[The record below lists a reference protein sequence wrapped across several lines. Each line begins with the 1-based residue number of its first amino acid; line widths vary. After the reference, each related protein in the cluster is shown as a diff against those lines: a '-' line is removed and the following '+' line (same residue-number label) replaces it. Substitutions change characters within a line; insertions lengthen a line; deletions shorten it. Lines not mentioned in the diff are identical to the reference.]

1 MIEKLLR
8 LPYAPLSFS
17 ICYQHNKFLLNLWL
31 KHKNYFMLFIE
42 GQGIPGC
49 EYPYDDPS
57 VVVHSSDS
65 HLSPCGCWSSRW
77 VHSSG
82 RARKKREFKLILWA
96 SSSLIFLAQGHFLS
110 FLVSDNAREWLA
122 RTFTD
127 WANNFSKLLALSRI
141 STYTGGLPY
150 RAFFQPWQLL
160 FSICFCFSFINSIAR
175 RNMAS
180 EFL

>member
-31 KHKNYFMLFIE
+31 KYKNYFMLFIE

-77 VHSSG
+77 VNSSG
-82 RARKKREFKLILWA
+82 RARKKLEFKLILWA
-96 SSSLIFLAQGHFLS
+96 SSSLINLP
-110 FLVSDNAREWLA
+110 
-122 RTFTD
+122 RTTSCPSQLMIMLEND
-127 WANNFSKLLALSRI
+127 LPGPLPIGQIRIKSYLPCKNIYLSRE
-141 STYTGGLPY
+141 TTVLY
-150 RAFFQPWQLL
+150 RTFFQPWELL
-160 FSICFCFSFINSIAR
+160 FSRCFFF
-175 RNMAS
+175 
-180 EFL
+180 FY

>member
-82 RARKKREFKLILWA
+82 RARKTREFKLILWA
-96 SSSLIFLAQGHFLS
+96 SSSLIFFAQGHFLP

-127 WANNFSKLLALSRI
+127 WANNFSKLLALQEYLPIPGDYRI
-141 STYTGGLPY
+141 G
-150 RAFFQPWQLL
+150 L
-160 FSICFCFSFINSIAR
+160 FSSPESCYFQYVFFSFINSIAR
-175 RNMAS
+175 SNMAS